1 MRVGMEASGHARWF
15 ERLLA
20 ELQFELW
27 MGDALLKFYRGVVRI
42 WWKWLNRRTRG
53 NRMTWE
59 RYTEL
64 LRRHPLLPPRIC
76 HVWT

>member
-1 MRVGMEASGHARWF
+1 MPGGRAVEDPQRQAPRPLPVLRPPDKLSEPSEVLSR
-15 ERLLA
+15 RRKDLA
-20 ELQFELW
+20 E
-27 MGDALLKFYRGVVRI
+27 
-42 WWKWLNRRTRG
+42 WLNRRTRG

-64 LRRHPLLPPRIC
+64 LRRHPLLALRIR